1 MNAGNR
7 MKKWYKVISDAK
19 VIAEITAPTGEVSQ
33 LKRNV
38 KHSDYY
44 EYILAVYENNKLVQ
58 NISGSSG
65 YAFPIWEKWL
75 NDPDA
80 NKDYK

>member
-33 LKRNV
+33 FKRNV
-38 KHSDYY
+38 KYSNYY
-44 EYILAVYENNKLVQ
+44 EYILAVYKDGKLID
-58 NISGSSG
+58 NLSGDFDEIS
-65 YAFPIWEKWL
+65 AIWESG
-75 NDPDA
+75 
-80 NKDYK
+80 